1 HMLMPRR
8 LNESANIYFPGFR
21 IGEVFVNKYRVFAA
35 HGKGVFSTV
44 LRARTLVKGEDG
56 REKEGD
62 EVAIKVIRNNE
73 TMYAVS
79 SSLYVLILIDLSYRY
94 RAGLKERDLLKALT
108 AADPNNKRHCI
119 RLISSFMYRNH
130 LCLVLEPMQ

>member
-1 HMLMPRR
+1 M
-8 LNESANIYFPGFR
+8 
-21 IGEVFVNKYRVFAA
+21 FAA

-44 LRARTLVKGEDG
+44 LRARTLTKGEDG

-73 TMYAVS
+73 TMYAFLLSCSLSDTDVS
-79 SSLYVLILIDLSYRY
+79 NIRY

-108 AADPNNKRHCI
+108 TADPNNKRHCI
-119 RLISSFMYRNH
+119 RLLSSFMYRNH
-130 LCLVLEPMQ
+130 LCLVLEPMQYVSAPPHNLKSLTRASL